1 MDSITLGRTG
11 LTVSVA
17 GLGCG
22 GHSRLGQRQGRSK
35 AHSVALVQAAL
46 DAGVSFIDT
55 AAAYGTEEIVGEALR
70 GRRDAA
76 VVSTKIGPY
85 LSFPKEEGP
94 RITGADLIARA
105 DAALAR
111 LGTDYIDILH
121 LHGVSPSDYP
131 HCRDELAPALIKLRE
146 AGKIRFTGITERFI
160 DDTRHAMLAMA
171 LPDDL
176 WDVVMVGFSLLN
188 PSARH
193 TIFPL
198 TQAGNVGTLIMFAVR
213 RALSQPEAMV
223 ELIDGLVARG
233 ELDPAAFDPSD
244 PLGYL
249 AQPEVAGSIIEA
261 AYRFCRHEPGAHVVL
276 TGTGSPEHLAQN
288 IASINRPPLPQATH
302 ARLAAQFGRI
312 DSVSGN

>member
-1 MDSITLGRTG
+1 MDSIRLGRTG

-22 GHSRLGQRQGRSK
+22 GHSRLGQRQGKSVS
-35 AHSVALVQAAL
+35 HSVALVQAAL
-46 DAGVSFIDT
+46 DAGVTLIDT

-76 VVSTKIGPY
+76 VISTKIGPY
-85 LSFPKEEGP
+85 LRFPAEEGP

-105 DAALAR
+105 EETLGR
-111 LGTDYIDILH
+111 LSTDHIDILH
-121 LHGVSPSDYP
+121 LHGVSPADYP
-131 HCRDELAPALIKLRE
+131 YCREELTPALIKLRE
-146 AGKIRFTGITERFI
+146 AGKIRFTGITERFVE
-160 DDTRHAMLAMA
+160 DTRHAMLEIA
-171 LPDDL
+171 LSDDL

-188 PSARH
+188 PSARR
-193 TIFPL
+193 TVFPL
-198 TQAGNVGTLIMFAVR
+198 TEAQDVGTLIMFAVR
-213 RALSQPEAMV
+213 RALSQPGAMA

-233 ELDPAAFDPSD
+233 ELDPGALDPAD

-249 AQPEVAGSIIEA
+249 ARPEVAGSVIEA

-276 TGTGSPEHLAQN
+276 TGTGSPAHLAQN
-288 IASINRPPLPQATH
+288 IASINGPPLPPDAQ
-302 ARLAAQFGRI
+302 ARLAAQFGLI